1 MEVFRTAAALRA
13 RLDLLRATRS
23 VAFVPTMGA
32 LHEGHLD
39 LVRAAFRNDA
49 NAFVVCSI
57 FVNPTQFG
65 DAADLAKYPRTE
77 ESDCQKLQ
85 SVGCQA
91 VFMPTVEE
99 VYPADWQTPAFDF
112 GYLDTVM
119 EGAQRKGHFAGV
131 GQVVHR
137 LLSIVE
143 PTNLYLGQKDFQ
155 QVAII
160 KDMVERQLQWAL
172 PRIVVVPTAREKDGL
187 AMSSRN
193 VRLSESGRAAAAAIS
208 QSLFIAQGL
217 AHIRTHTPDTLRQF
231 VEKRYTDLG
240 LSVDYV
246 SAVDN
251 RSLRP
256 ALRWEDAP
264 NGVSLCVVVRIDGVR
279 LLDNVPIGSK

>member
-1 MEVFRTAAALRA
+1 MDIFRTVSALRA
-13 RLDLLRATRS
+13 ALKGRQ

-39 LVRAAFRNDA
+39 LVRAAKGSEQGVY
-49 NAFVVCSI
+49 VVCSI

-77 ESDCQKLQ
+77 ESDCEKLA
-85 SVGCQA
+85 SVGCDA
-91 VFMPTVEE
+91 VFLPSVEE
-99 VYPADWQTPAFDF
+99 IYPADWQTPPFDF

-143 PTNLYLGQKDFQ
+143 PQSLYLGQKDFQ
-155 QVAII
+155 QVAVI
-160 KDMVERQLQWAL
+160 KDMVYRQLGWEHL
-172 PRIVVVPTAREKDGL
+172 RVNVVPTVREIDGL

-193 VRLSESGRAAAAAIS
+193 VRLSAEGRKQAAEIS
-208 QSLFIAQGL
+208 QALFIAQGL
-217 AHIRTHTPDTLRQF
+217 AKVRPHTPESLRQF
-231 VEKRYTDLG
+231 VQTRYERLH
-240 LSVDYV
+240 LEVDYV
-246 SAVDN
+246 CAVDN

-256 ALRWEDAP
+256 ALAWEDAP
-264 NGVSLCVVVRIDGVR
+264 NGVSICVVVRIDGVR
-279 LLDNVPIGSK
+279 LLDNVPVFPA